1 MPLYR
6 AGSRRTSTFVHT
18 HPRVLDRA
26 FARLFDGEKAQDRRA
41 TLPASFLPSLL
52 SFLLFS
58 SSFPLSLLFTR
69 SPSTGYSLSLSLS
82 LSLFLSSPACLRQWK
97 RSVRGSRS
105 RARICGPARWMASQ
119 RERSRCV
126 SLFVFLAVDIR
137 YDRLPSS
144 SSCSCSIG
152 PKTIHDG
159 IGSSP
164 LPPASCSGGTSFPTI
179 PRFTRSTPLGWI
191 GRYEAEVVPK
201 RYCTTYFGTN

>member
-1 MPLYR
+1 MRSPVCLTARRRRPVARHYPL
-6 AGSRRTSTFVHT
+6 
-18 HPRVLDRA
+18 P
-26 FARLFDGEKAQDRRA
+26 
-41 TLPASFLPSLL
+41 SFLPSFL

-69 SPSTGYSLSLSLS
+69 SPSTGYSLFLCFF
-82 LSLFLSSPACLRQWK
+82 LFLSSPACLRQWK

>member
-1 MPLYR
+1 MRSPVCLTAR
-6 AGSRRTSTFVHT
+6 RRRTV
-18 HPRVLDRA
+18 
-26 FARLFDGEKAQDRRA
+26 ARHYP
-41 TLPASFLPSLL
+41 LPSFLPFFR
-52 SFLLFS
+52 SFFFLPLFLCLFS
-58 SSFPLSLLFTR
+58 SLVHLQLDT
-69 SPSTGYSLSLSLS
+69 LSLSLS

>member
-1 MPLYR
+1 MRSPVCLTARRRRPVARHYPL
-6 AGSRRTSTFVHT
+6 
-18 HPRVLDRA
+18 P
-26 FARLFDGEKAQDRRA
+26 
-41 TLPASFLPSLL
+41 SFLPSFL

-69 SPSTGYSLSLSLS
+69 SPSTGYSLFLCFF
-82 LSLFLSSPACLRQWK
+82 LFLSSPACLRQWK

-164 LPPASCSGGTSFPTI
+164 LPPASCSGGHRSQRFRVSLV
-179 PRFTRSTPLGWI
+179 PRRSDGSVGTKRKLYRSVIAPRILVRIKVRKIDSRVYYPNEWEG
-191 GRYEAEVVPK
+191 GEEV
-201 RYCTTYFGTN
+201 